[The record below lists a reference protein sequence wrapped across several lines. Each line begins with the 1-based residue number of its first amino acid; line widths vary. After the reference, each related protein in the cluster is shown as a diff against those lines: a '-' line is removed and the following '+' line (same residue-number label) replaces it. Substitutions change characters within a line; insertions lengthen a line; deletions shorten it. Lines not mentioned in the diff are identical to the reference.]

1 VHEVLMPSRF
11 LLLLLLA
18 FTAMVHGESPDKKD
32 SPALTGPQY
41 IAAAKAARP
50 QGSLLIRMRM
60 EQKIEEHKTNVINVQ
75 IKRRSLPNGHS
86 EQFYTVTFSKDP
98 AHKGEALLLRTSDKG
113 FTGAL
118 LVPGKELRKLSSA
131 DRRMSVFG
139 TDLALE
145 DVVGDFLNWRQH
157 TIQGEE
163 KQGGNACVI
172 VESTP
177 DSAGEG
183 PTKVRSWMEQKRYFA
198 WRVEIFDG
206 GNEPARVVQTE
217 AVMRAKNGYWFP
229 RTFTI
234 STPKNKSITEI
245 SGTSADSDAQF
256 TDADFSEAALSSQMN
271 K

>member
-1 VHEVLMPSRF
+1 MLTRF
-11 LLLLLLA
+11 LCLCLVAL
-18 FTAMVHGESPDKKD
+18 TGAMHAETPDKKD
-32 SPALTGPQY
+32 APALTGPQY

-50 QGSLLIRMRM
+50 QGAVLIRMRM
-60 EQKIEEHKTNVINVQ
+60 EQKIEDRKANVLNVQ
-75 IKRRSLPNGHS
+75 VKRRSLPNGHS
-86 EQFYTVTFSKDP
+86 EQLYTVTFSKDP
-98 AHKGEALLLRTSDKG
+98 ARKGESLLLRTSDKG
-113 FTGAL
+113 FSGSVAE
-118 LVPGKELRKLSSA
+118 PGKEPRKLSSA

-163 KQGGNACVI
+163 KKAGNACVI

-177 DSAGEG
+177 DAVGDG

-234 STPKNKSITEI
+234 STPTKKTITEI
-245 SGTSADSDAQF
+245 SGTSADSDVQF
-256 TDADFSEAALSSQMN
+256 TDADFSEAALVR